1 MTEIDTHLSA
11 MKTAEDALAKHGV
24 KQRGGKKYL
33 EVKYRVQILREKYGL
48 NVGINTEILHQDE
61 KRVIVQAKIIDMSNR
76 ILGSGIAEELR
87 GSNNVNTT
95 SAIENG
101 ETSAIGRACS
111 SLGLHGGEYASLNEM
126 HAVTR
131 KESVLENNTKQQTRP
146 KLVVN
151 KEAPPIDLSEV
162 DWIDWAAKS
171 NVILKGM
178 KSESELR
185 RWLADNEENLE
196 QLKKYNS
203 TIYETL
209 GDSWAKFVDNYK

>member
-1 MTEIDTHLSA
+1 MTQIEQHISA
-11 MKTAEDALAKHGV
+11 MKTAEDLLAKHGV

-48 NVGINTEILHQDE
+48 NVGINTEILHQDD
-61 KRVIVQAKIIDMSNR
+61 KRVIIQAKIIDMSNR

-126 HAVTR
+126 HAVNR
-131 KESVLENNTKQQTRP
+131 KESILQNDPPAKP
-146 KLVVN
+146 KLVVKN
-151 KEAPPIDLSEV
+151 ENIPDHIE
-162 DWIDWAAKS
+162 DWTTWAAES
-171 NVILKGM
+171 NILLRNLKT
-178 KSESELR
+178 ETELR
-185 RWLADNEENLE
+185 RWLADNESNL
-196 QLKKYNS
+196 QNLKKYS
-203 TIYETL
+203 ETMYQTL
-209 GDSWAKFVDNYK
+209 GNSWAEFVENTNT